1 MTDHAMALTSH
12 TTELRQIAEM
22 NVVLARGNR
31 VTADSLGVRNEVPAD
46 AVLRRLRAV
55 GPPSYPY
62 IYGIFVRG
70 ADGADGV
77 EGARPV
83 LVELHTAQLRALCDR
98 LHLRGQIWGT

>member
-12 TTELRQIAEM
+12 TTEMRQVAEM
-22 NVVLARGNR
+22 NAVLARGNR

-62 IYGIFVRG
+62 VYGVFVRSG
-70 ADGADGV
+70 DTADD
-77 EGARPV
+77 ARPT
-83 LVELHTAQLRALCDR
+83 LVELHTAQLRTLCDR
-98 LHLRGQIWGT
+98 LHLRGQTWGT

>member
-12 TTELRQIAEM
+12 TTEMRQVAEM
-22 NVVLARGNR
+22 NAVLARGNR

-70 ADGADGV
+70 GDRV
-77 EGARPV
+77 EDARPI
-83 LVELHTAQLRALCDR
+83 LVELHTAQLRALSDR
-98 LHLRGQIWGT
+98 LHLRGQIWGA

>member
-12 TTELRQIAEM
+12 TTEMRQIAEL
-22 NVVLARGNR
+22 NAALALGAL

-55 GPPSYPY
+55 GPPSWPY
-62 IYGIFVRG
+62 IYGIFLRRNEKT
-70 ADGADGV
+70 DD
-77 EGARPV
+77 ARPV

-98 LHLRGQIWGT
+98 LHLRGQVWGV